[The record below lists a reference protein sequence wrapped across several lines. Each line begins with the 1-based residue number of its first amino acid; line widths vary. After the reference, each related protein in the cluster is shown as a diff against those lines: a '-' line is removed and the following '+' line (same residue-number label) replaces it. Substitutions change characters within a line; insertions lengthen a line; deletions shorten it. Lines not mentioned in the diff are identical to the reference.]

1 MERRIQLEK
10 FHFRPAKMAEPI
22 LRQINHRSIFSMLT
36 IGTLGDF
43 DYTQAQI
50 EEAVTHGIEFFD
62 LSLRDLDY
70 FQNGVP
76 ESALSDFGNV
86 IYDPRP
92 IIKYIASRFKYGE
105 GDTLRKLSG
114 HATEV
119 KSSLEG
125 IDLSTPR
132 LFQLS
137 PDQHLVWERFS
148 GGYSDR
154 LAQVVEERRKAE
166 YPAYR
171 RRTFPN

>member
-1 MERRIQLEK
+1 MERRIQLDR
-10 FHFRPAKMAEPI
+10 FHFRSAKMVEPI

-36 IGTLGDF
+36 IGTLRDF

-50 EEAVTHGIEFFD
+50 EEAVTHGVEFFD
-62 LSLRDLDY
+62 HSLRDLDY

-76 ESALSDFGNV
+76 ESDLGKV

-92 IIKYIASRFKYGE
+92 IIKNIASRFRYGDS
-105 GDTLRKLSG
+105 DTFKKLSG

-125 IDLSTPR
+125 IDLSNPR
-132 LFQLS
+132 LFQLC
-137 PDQHLVWERFS
+137 PDQHMVWERFS

-154 LAQVVEERRKAE
+154 LAQVVEDRRKAE

-171 RRTFPN
+171 RRTFPS